1 MIGIAGPSCSGK
13 TELARY
19 LEQEI
24 GAIRIPLDAYY
35 RDLAGLAP
43 ALREGSNF
51 DHPDAL
57 DSRLLIDQLRSLSA
71 GRSIEMPLYD
81 FRTHRRRP
89 NRRSVTP
96 GRCVVVEGLFALYF
110 PDVRD
115 LLALSVY
122 LDLEEEQGLQRRLRR
137 DTRQRGRDE
146 ASVREQYERTVAPMY
161 RRFVEPTRSHAD
173 LLLRG
178 DRPVAELGARVAWTV
193 IRKNLHRGRGLR

>member
-19 LEQEI
+19 LEREI
-24 GAIRIPLDAYY
+24 GAVRIPLDAYY

-43 ALREGSNF
+43 DLREGRNF

-71 GRSIEMPLYD
+71 GRRVEVPLYD
-81 FRTHRRRP
+81 FRTHHRRS
-89 NRRSVTP
+89 NRRVVTP

-110 PDVRD
+110 SEVRD
-115 LLALSVY
+115 QLALSVF
-122 LDLEEEQGLQRRLRR
+122 LDLEEDQALERRLRR
-137 DTRQRGRDE
+137 DTRLRGRDE
-146 ASVREQYERTVAPMY
+146 ASVRDQYARTVAPMY
-161 RRFVEPTRSHAD
+161 RRFVEPTRSHAN

-178 DRPVAELGARVAWTV
+178 DRPVAELGARVAWSAFRALAGTA
-193 IRKNLHRGRGLR
+193 R